1 MNLSRNVCKKKLPV
15 CHLAENEFRVFWAL
29 FFSLGISILHAS
41 FVFKNKVVFNLYRHT
56 DVEEN
61 SQNVPRN
68 SEMLR
73 LGSVYSTD
81 LLVVIFDIVPGAGGR
96 NFHFALQTC
105 LIITLFLPWVLGTL
119 L

>member
-1 MNLSRNVCKKKLPV
+1 M
-15 CHLAENEFRVFWAL
+15 
-29 FFSLGISILHAS
+29 
-41 FVFKNKVVFNLYRHT
+41 FNLYRHT

-68 SEMLR
+68 SEILH

-81 LLVVIFDIVPGAGGR
+81 LLVIIFDLVLGAGGR
-96 NFHFALQTC
+96 KFHFALQTC
-105 LIITLFLPWVLGTL
+105 LTVTLFLSWMLGTL